1 MFEGGEGGD
10 VLFKAAF
17 VVGWTPAFAG
27 VTVFWVLGDVALLAV
42 IPAQAGIQ
50 WLAGRYSPRVRAR
63 TAIPIAM

>member
-27 VTVFWVLGDVALLAV
+27 VTVFLYWGCRRLGV
-42 IPAQAGIQ
+42 IPAQAGIHLCGQ
-50 WLAGRYSPRVRAR
+50 HGVWGLSR
-63 TAIPIAM
+63 IDFIED